1 MGNDMICIK
10 EVSTKAQLTEPHI
23 RQLLREGKIQG
34 RKIGKE
40 WRVSREEL
48 NRYLGIKTDMQS
60 LEKDLYIKDL
70 EGKIRNYEMQMD
82 TFKNLVNTLGN
93 IVGM

>member
-1 MGNDMICIK
+1 
-10 EVSTKAQLTEPHI
+10 
-23 RQLLREGKIQG
+23 
-34 RKIGKE
+34 
-40 WRVSREEL
+40 
-48 NRYLGIKTDMQS
+48 MQS

-70 EGKIRNYEMQMD
+70 EGKIKNYEMQMI